1 MERMRIKQTFWLICN
16 LFNVNLCLFP
26 AQFRASMVRYLLV
39 LPWGKVR
46 STLGPALSNMAHQIS
61 SSVRWVFVFSL
72 LWNNCDTRLKE
83 TGLSASFF
91 DPDFCVVICLICY
104 FIEISLVTE
113 AWTNKK
119 KTKQKSRNC
128 YALVTRRKDL
138 FDRLVSLSASQFSVK
153 VVPLFWNMSPPFA
166 AYLIANKCNKIPG
179 S

>member
-1 MERMRIKQTFWLICN
+1 
-16 LFNVNLCLFP
+16 
-26 AQFRASMVRYLLV
+26 MVRYLLV

-46 STLGPALSNMAHQIS
+46 STLGPALSNMAHQAM
-61 SSVRWVFVFSL
+61 FVGYDGLSL
-72 LWNNCDTRLKE
+72 FWNNCDSWLKE

-91 DPDFCVVICLICY
+91 NPDFCVVICLICY

-113 AWTNKK
+113 AWMNKK
-119 KTKQKSRNC
+119 KKKKKSRNC

-166 AYLIANKCNKIPG
+166 AYLIANKCNKLPG